1 MDDIFTALDDSMAN
15 IGMILG
21 SRFVAPLR
29 TEAETLKKHIS
40 LLSDTIDEWLMC
52 QKNWR
57 YLKNIFSGPEIK
69 RSLPDAT
76 TKFLQVDKYFTE
88 LMKRTARGTNCLKTV
103 KQYPQT
109 FDLLVEN
116 NKKLDEV
123 QKNLEQYM
131 ELKRSSFP
139 RFYFLSDD
147 ELIDILA
154 KSKDY
159 DVI

>member
-1 MDDIFTALDDSMAN
+1 MKYEEACESLILVDMDDIFTALDDSMAN

-29 TEAETLKKHIS
+29 NEAEQLKKYIS

-69 RSLPDAT
+69 RAMPDST
-76 TKFLQVDKYFTE
+76 IKFQQVDKYFTE
-88 LMKRTARGTNCLKTV
+88 LMKRTQRSTNCLKTV
-103 KQYPQT
+103 KQYGNT
-109 FDLLVEN
+109 YDLLLEN

-123 QKNLEQYM
+123 QKSLEQYM
-131 ELKRSSFP
+131 EQKRS
-139 RFYFLSDD
+139 
-147 ELIDILA
+147 
-154 KSKDY
+154 
-159 DVI
+159 